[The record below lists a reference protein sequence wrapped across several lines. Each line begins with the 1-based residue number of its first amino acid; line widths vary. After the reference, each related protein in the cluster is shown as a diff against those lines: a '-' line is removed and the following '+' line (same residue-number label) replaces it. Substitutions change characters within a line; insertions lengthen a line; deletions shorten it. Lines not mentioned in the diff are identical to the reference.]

1 MLDAFQNK
9 IDIGSIVLFS
19 PNLRYTEYSYG
30 EIVKLHPSKKTN
42 GKYGAILPDRVE
54 IQVTSSSTG
63 ALSKKNPIVYASNV
77 VKQ

>member
-1 MLDAFQNK
+1 MAISLVA
-9 IDIGSIVLFS
+9 
-19 PNLRYTEYSYG
+19 
-30 EIVKLHPSKKTN
+30 HN
-42 GKYGAILPDRVE
+42 GCRFVYGAILPDRVE